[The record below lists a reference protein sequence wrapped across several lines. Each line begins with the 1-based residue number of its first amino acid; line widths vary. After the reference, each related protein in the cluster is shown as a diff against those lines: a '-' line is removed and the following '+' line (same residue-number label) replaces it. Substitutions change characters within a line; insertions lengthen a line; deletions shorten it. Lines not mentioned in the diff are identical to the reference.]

1 MALISVV
8 VPVYWNAESLPHLLA
23 ALDKVAAALP
33 DDSFEFVFVDDGS
46 GDASY
51 TVLEQF
57 AGEDAR
63 VRALR
68 LSRNFGSNPA
78 ILAGLAHAKGDCVAV
93 ISADLQDPPEKIP
106 EMVAQW
112 RAGNEVVLAAR
123 ATRHDPPLSRFF
135 ASGFNFLFKKIVFN
149 DFPRHGFDFM
159 LLDRQVVDVLVDLQ
173 EKNSYI
179 FGQVMWVGFQRV
191 VIYYERQER
200 EHGQSRWTV
209 AKKIKYFIDAFT
221 AFSYLPLRLAT
232 LMGFIMAGFGFL
244 YAIVIVFLRLTSQ
257 IPISGWASTTV
268 IVLMAS
274 GTQLILLGIVGE
286 YLWRVLDES
295 RKRPPYIVRSSVNV
309 SVDS

>member
-8 VPVYWNAESLPHLLA
+8 VPVYWNAQSLPLLLA
-23 ALDKVAAALP
+23 ELDKVAATLP
-33 DDSFEFVFVDDGS
+33 DDEFEFMFVDDGS
-46 GDASY
+46 GDHSY
-51 TVLEQF
+51 TVLEQM
-57 AGEDAR
+57 ATADAR
-63 VRALR
+63 VRVLR
-68 LSRNFGSNPA
+68 LSRNFGSNAA
-78 ILAGLAHAKGDCVAV
+78 ILAGLAHVKGDCTAV
-93 ISADLQDPPEKIP
+93 ITADLQDPPEKIP

-112 RAGNEVVLAAR
+112 RAGSEVVLAAR
-123 ATRHDPPLSRFF
+123 AKRHDPLASRFF
-135 ASGFNFLFKKIVFN
+135 GSAFNYLFKKIVFK

-179 FGQVMWVGFQRV
+179 FGQVMWVGFQRT

-200 EHGQSRWTV
+200 KHGQSRWTV

-232 LMGFIMAGFGFL
+232 LMGFLMASFGFL
-244 YAIVIVFLRLTSQ
+244 YAVVIVILRLTSE
-257 IPISGWASTTV
+257 IPVSGWASTTV
-268 IVLMAS
+268 VVLMAS

-295 RKRPPYIVRSSVNV
+295 RNRPPYIVRNSVNV
-309 SVDS
+309 EQ